1 MTLRSAQAVLAVRAQ
16 EAVAP
21 SRVVAT
27 HHLHPHRTRP
37 IRVQGDAVEVAIGDA
52 VAGEKA
58 EGVGASAHIPRRL
71 HLLPPVGHRTVAG
84 LHLLPLILGVRDETT
99 GGGPGLG
106 LAQDLVLEV
115 RAYVGTEAIEVDPGR
130 DPLTG
135 IQSGRE
141 TGVRVGAGAGVGVG
155 VAADRL

>member
-1 MTLRSAQAVLAVRAQ
+1 MTLRSAQAVPAVRAQ

-27 HHLHPHRTRP
+27 RHLRPHRTRL

-84 LHLLPLILGVRDETT
+84 LHLLPIVLGVRDETT

-106 LAQDLVLEV
+106 LGLTQDLVLEV

-130 DPLTG
+130 DPLSG

-141 TGVRVGAGAGVGVG
+141 AGVRVGAGVRV
-155 VAADRL
+155 